1 MGRNHSSDL
10 TFSYVGWQP
19 FGSVW
24 NYLALLLTNICHKK
38 LSHFFFLKMAQEGIF
53 LEFLDIFGGLFH
65 LKRHI
70 NAVLESTLGS

>member
-10 TFSYVGWQP
+10 TLNHVGWLP

-38 LSHFFFLKMAQEGIF
+38 LLSKMAQEGILLF
-53 LEFLDIFGGLFH
+53 EHIQWTFSIF
-65 LKRHI
+65 KRHI
-70 NAVLESTLGS
+70 NAVLESPLGS